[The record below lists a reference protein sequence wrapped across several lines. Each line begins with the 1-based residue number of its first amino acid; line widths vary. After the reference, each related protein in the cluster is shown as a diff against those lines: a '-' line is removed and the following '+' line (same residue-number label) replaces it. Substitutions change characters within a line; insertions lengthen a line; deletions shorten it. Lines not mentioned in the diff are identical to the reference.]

1 MREMTRSVDRY
12 LATYSL
18 YGVPHMGVAHD
29 VAALFLWPL
38 MSLETSILS
47 DGDAAAR
54 IKSVV

>member
-1 MREMTRSVDRY
+1 MTWNVDRY

-18 YGVPHMGVAHD
+18 YGVPNMGVAHD

-47 DGDAAAR
+47 DGDAVAR